1 MAFFRFSRDKR
12 GYEHFYLVEPV
23 TNRKG
28 KSRPRILYWY
38 RTPPNVKVGRPPFD
52 DDMRRAIEAQY
63 PDVAF
68 DWTKIVEA
76 PIPSADAEKWRE
88 RRRAERAER
97 AARRSTVA
105 VDADEES
112 ESAEEPQDAASIGE
126 EPHDAE
132 LPPTMT
138 ADTETEGDSPDGA
151 WQVPGTG
158 EAAAPFPAAAVD
170 AAIAA
175 TTGPTGAIA
184 TPTPEGGDS
193 PRGRKRRRRRRGRG
207 HTAPSASA
215 TPGSVAAAESPND
228 TPGSAGADESPDDPI
243 DEPSGE

>member
-52 DDMRRAIEAQY
+52 AAMRRAIEAQY
-63 PDVAF
+63 PDVTF
-68 DWTKIVEA
+68 DWTKIVDA

-97 AARRSTVA
+97 AARKTNVA
-105 VDADEES
+105 ADVDEEG
-112 ESAEEPQDAASIGE
+112 ESPEERDPAMSIDEEPAEAELTLPGAADGESGGDPADNASRLRIMSEPASPDAA
-126 EPHDAE
+126 
-132 LPPTMT
+132 
-138 ADTETEGDSPDGA
+138 
-151 WQVPGTG
+151 
-158 EAAAPFPAAAVD
+158 

-175 TTGPTGAIA
+175 VGAPSQSTGESARG
-184 TPTPEGGDS
+184 
-193 PRGRKRRRRRRGRG
+193 GRKRRRRRRGRG
-207 HTAPSASA
+207 QAAPNATTAPAD
-215 TPGSVAAAESPND
+215 AAAHLPIDAS
-228 TPGSAGADESPDDPI
+228 GSAVDDHASDDPL